1 MPNKKPYKLLNEK
14 DIRDSSNIQK
24 VYFNDFGL
32 YIAKIDK
39 LAQDYENK
47 REEDKDLRIA

>member
-1 MPNKKPYKLLNEK
+1 MPNKKPYKLLTEK

-39 LAQDYENK
+39 LAQDYE
-47 REEDKDLRIA
+47 